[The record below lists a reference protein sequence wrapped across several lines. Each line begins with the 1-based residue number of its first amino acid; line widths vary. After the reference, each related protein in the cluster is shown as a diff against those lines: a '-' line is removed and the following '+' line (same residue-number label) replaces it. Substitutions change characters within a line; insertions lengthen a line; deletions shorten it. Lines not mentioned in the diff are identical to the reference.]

1 MVPEPPPP
9 WVRPARPI
17 PGRLGAILGGHDP
30 LVSDAESQAIRAAV
44 AAAERASAGEI
55 VPLLV
60 DAADDYELADW
71 KGATLG
77 ALLLALAAA
86 ALHAV
91 RPVWGPA
98 PGWLVAPVAAGA
110 LAGFLVARFSDAAR
124 RWLVGPERLDE
135 CVEAR
140 AFEAFLRQGV
150 HRTRDRSGVLIL
162 VALFEHRVRIL
173 ADEGIHAAIP
183 AETWDA
189 LARETALA
197 MRDGRPGPALLV
209 AVERCGALLSA
220 HGPRR
225 RADDANEL
233 PDAPVSERI

>member
-1 MVPEPPPP
+1 MVPEGSPP
-9 WVRPARPI
+9 WARPPAPI
-17 PGRLGAILGGHDP
+17 PGRLWAILSGHDP

-44 AAAERASAGEI
+44 AAAEQASAGEI

-77 ALLLALAAA
+77 ALTLAAAAA
-86 ALHAV
+86 ALHAL

-98 PGWLVAPVAAGA
+98 ATWLVLPAGAGA
-110 LAGFLVARFSDAAR
+110 LAGFLVARFSAAAR
-124 RWLVGPERLDE
+124 RWLAGQERLDE

-162 VALFEHRVRIL
+162 VALFERRVRIL

-183 AETWDA
+183 AETWEA
-189 LARETALA
+189 LARDTARA
-197 MRDGRPGPALLV
+197 MRDGRPGPALLA
-209 AVERCGALLSA
+209 AVERCGELLA
-220 HGPRR
+220 ARGPRR
-225 RADDANEL
+225 RTDDTNEL
-233 PDAPVSERI
+233 PDAPLTERI